1 MARHAENCSGEVED
15 AENGAPTPKKGRRGR
30 KRKMR
35 SRRDDDDSGENLAFE
50 NCAYDTVFCSA
61 LISLYDVCLL
71 YLCRGGSR

>member
-35 SRRDDDDSGENLAFE
+35 SRRDDDDSGENVMFK
-50 NCAYDTVFCSA
+50 NCVYYPFPTSTNLV
-61 LISLYDVCLL
+61 LVL
-71 YLCRGGSR
+71 G